1 MLFAHWFRVSATR
14 RRIAAWAIEIAQ
26 RCQAD
31 VVARLSP
38 DPRSMSLPEARGYIR
53 ARAADVL
60 DQEMLLLAQH
70 LGANPIFELAMRR
83 EATDEIVRM
92 TVGDL
97 IKTSR
102 SQAIR
107 KAA

>member
-1 MLFAHWFRVSATR
+1 MLFANWLRVSTTP

-31 VVARLSP
+31 VAALLSP
-38 DPRSMSLPEARGYIR
+38 DARNMSLTEARGYIR
-53 ARAADVL
+53 ARAAAAI
-60 DQEMLLLAQH
+60 DQEMLLLAKH
-70 LGANPIFELAMRR
+70 LGANPILELAVRC

-107 KAA
+107 NAA